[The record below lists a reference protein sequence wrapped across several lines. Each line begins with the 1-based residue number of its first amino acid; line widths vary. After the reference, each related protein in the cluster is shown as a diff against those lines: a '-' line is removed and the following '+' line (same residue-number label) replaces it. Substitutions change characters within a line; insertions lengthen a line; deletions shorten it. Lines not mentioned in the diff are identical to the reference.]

1 MSIYSLINVPA
12 RMTKDELIQKLE
24 LEGKD
29 SFSRIYKKNFVWLLI
44 VENNLSENDKFE
56 EKLKKIYFGEVDTY
70 IIKEKLKYDITSSKN
85 LKKLILKR
93 INYNKESSDLKAT
106 PSNDSKSLN
115 INHSE
120 NYSWRKKSN
129 EGEE

>member
-56 EKLKKIYFGEVDTY
+56 EKLKKIYFGEVK
-70 IIKEKLKYDITSSKN
+70 I
-85 LKKLILKR
+85 LI
-93 INYNKESSDLKAT
+93 
-106 PSNDSKSLN
+106 
-115 INHSE
+115 
-120 NYSWRKKSN
+120 
-129 EGEE
+129 